1 MLLLCLSFLAPCFGA
16 KLRSCSC
23 LGCCLLLLGCRWRQ
37 LHLPHSLAA
46 AVRLS
51 HAASCAH
58 CKSAVAARFSL
69 NLACACSCDVAP
81 VASFFIAR
89 LLPAILSCSVFFKPS
104 YTTPFERSGHVARK
118 NYGESLLGPRLFVC
132 SFSFALT
139 SPGSCLWSGCRR
151 KRLLPS

>member
-1 MLLLCLSFLAPCFGA
+1 MQLLGLLLVAVGLSLASAAPSSQPCSCRAPLACCLVCALQKRCSSVLLFQFSLC
-16 KLRSCSC
+16 LQLRRRSC
-23 LGCCLLLLGCRWRQ
+23 
-37 LHLPHSLAA
+37 
-46 AVRLS
+46 
-51 HAASCAH
+51 
-58 CKSAVAARFSL
+58 RF
-69 NLACACSCDVAP
+69 
-81 VASFFIAR
+81 FFIAR

-151 KRLLPS
+151 KRLLRS

>member
-1 MLLLCLSFLAPCFGA
+1 MQLLGLLLVAVGLSLASAAPSSQPCSCRAPLACCLVCALQKRCSSALLFQFSLC
-16 KLRSCSC
+16 LQLRRRSC
-23 LGCCLLLLGCRWRQ
+23 
-37 LHLPHSLAA
+37 
-46 AVRLS
+46 
-51 HAASCAH
+51 
-58 CKSAVAARFSL
+58 RF
-69 NLACACSCDVAP
+69 
-81 VASFFIAR
+81 FFIAR

-151 KRLLPS
+151 KRLLRS